1 MHNQNLVF
9 TFKCTSCGKENKFE
23 VKEELKDEKE
33 PELELKFLNNFSLKK
48 LKQIRL
54 IAIIMSIVIA
64 IATITYLSFNES
76 VIHFFMNFMS
86 PVYSFCLYVFIS
98 PIILILFFSASTIIA
113 YEVDK
118 YIRKRKLQ

>member
-9 TFKCTSCGKENKFE
+9 TFKCTSCGEENKFE

-54 IAIIMSIVIA
+54 IAIIMSIATAIA
-64 IATITYLSFNES
+64 IIAYPFFNES
-76 VIHFFMNFMS
+76 IIHFFMNFMS

-98 PIILILFFSASTIIA
+98 PIILILFFSASATIA
-113 YEVDK
+113 YWADK